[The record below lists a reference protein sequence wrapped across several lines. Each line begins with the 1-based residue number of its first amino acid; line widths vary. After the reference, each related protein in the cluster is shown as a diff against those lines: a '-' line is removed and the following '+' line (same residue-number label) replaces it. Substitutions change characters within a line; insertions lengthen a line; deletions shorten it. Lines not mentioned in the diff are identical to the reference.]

1 MSVVVSNKDEI
12 IMQLVHYFVTEEDY
26 EPILVNGVKNE
37 VWLENLD
44 APYKVIRINSNYIHN
59 EEQYKFDVFKI
70 KNITKQIKKKTFSLK
85 LKTMNILLDLNDDV
99 KIDSDKNI
107 DVYNI
112 KTIKD
117 VRNSIGEVFP
127 KLKTAGLNKESD
139 IDMIV
144 NITNDINE
152 KTEENN
158 KEYEK
163 IFKPKKNF
171 VANAIIALNKIGR
184 AHV

>member
-70 KNITKQIKKKTFSLK
+70 KNIVKQIKKKTFSLK
-85 LKTMNILLDLNDDV
+85 MKTMNILLDLMMILRLIQI
-99 KIDSDKNI
+99 KILMFI
-107 DVYNI
+107 MLRQL
-112 KTIKD
+112 KTLEIRLAKFSKIKD
-117 VRNSIGEVFP
+117 CRS
-127 KLKTAGLNKESD
+127 K
-139 IDMIV
+139 
-144 NITNDINE
+144 
-152 KTEENN
+152 
-158 KEYEK
+158 
-163 IFKPKKNF
+163 
-171 VANAIIALNKIGR
+171 
-184 AHV
+184 